1 MRRGIFR
8 KLILTHIPDTKRA
21 INFVHVDGRSLYIDW
36 RMVVVVG
43 EECPTPCKKGGR
55 IVRAHVRLS
64 VRLPLC
70 QSVTRGYSVKTVRPT
85 CILKLIPPSRSQNI
99 LVIRT
104 GTKRYVNIP
113 TRTPLKSKEH
123 EKNRFISKTIQDTAI
138 VTGKWETAPKLS
150 SGVIS
155 NYLEWPIT

>member
-123 EKNRFISKTIQDTAI
+123 KKS
-138 VTGKWETAPKLS
+138 L
-150 SGVIS
+150 
-155 NYLEWPIT
+155 YLENDTRYSHSYWQMGNRTQAFEWCHFQLS